1 MVVVVRAHL
10 RGIQRRV
17 VTLVVRVC
25 AELEQLVVVRREG
38 LVAGWR
44 RPVKFFHVR
53 AVVIRTVVSLD
64 PAHSFDR
71 VEAWRQVDHG
81 HGGAGAVDLVDHD
94 G

>member
-1 MVVVVRAHL
+1 M
-10 RGIQRRV
+10 
-17 VTLVVRVC
+17 
-25 AELEQLVVVRREG
+25 
-38 LVAGWR
+38 
-44 RPVKFFHVR
+44 KFFHVR

-81 HGGAGAVDLVDHD
+81 RGGAGAVDLVDHD